1 MLSLNFLL
9 LVLAASLQGIVAQS
23 SGCGKSPPSSG
34 TKNIGSRQYILQVP
48 ANYNSNTR
56 YKLIFGF
63 HWRGGSMNDVAPS
76 YYGLRAL
83 AGETAIFVAPNGLN
97 AGWANSGG
105 ADTNFVDQ
113 IVAEV
118 KNGLCV
124 DERQVFAT
132 GFSYGGGMSYNIAC
146 SRPSQ
151 SFPSMS
157 VFHADSQLIDVFR
170 AVSVIAGAQLSGCS
184 GGETKIPYLG
194 IHGVADGVLN
204 VSQGRGLRD
213 RYLRVNGCQS
223 KNAPE
228 PARGPDSNYIKTE
241 YSCSA
246 SFPVWWIAHGGDH
259 VAWPSGQNWMATQ
272 TWDFW
277 TRAIGDGGSPTT
289 TGGNQPT
296 TAPQPT
302 TTSQPQPTGGNC
314 AAKWGQCGGQG
325 WSGPTCCQSGSTC
338 TKSNDWYSQCI

>member
-1 MLSLNFLL
+1 MYSVSLFFLI
-9 LVLAASLQGIVAQS
+9 LAASLQSVIAAS
-23 SGCGKSPPSSG
+23 AGCGKSPPSSG

-48 ANYNSNTR
+48 ANYNPNTP

-63 HWRGGSMNDVAPS
+63 HWRGGNMNNVAPG

-83 AGETAIFVAPNGLN
+83 AQETAIFVAPNGLD
-97 AGWANSGG
+97 AGWANTNNR
-105 ADTNFVDQ
+105 DTQLVDQ
-113 IVAEV
+113 IISEV
-118 KNGLCV
+118 QNGLCV
-124 DERQVFAT
+124 DEKQIFAT

-146 SRPSQ
+146 SR
-151 SFPSMS
+151 
-157 VFHADSQLIDVFR
+157 ANVFR

-194 IHGVADGVLN
+194 IHGVADSVLN
-204 VSQGRGLRD
+204 VSNGRSLRD

-246 SFPVWWIAHGGDH
+246 GYPVWWIAHGGDH
-259 VAWPSGQNWMATQ
+259 VGSPSSGQNWMATQ

-277 TRAIGDGGSPTT
+277 TRAINGGGSSPSPTT
-289 TGGNQPT
+289 TANPG
-296 TAPQPT
+296 PT
-302 TTSQPQPTGGNC
+302 TTAAPGNC
-314 AAKWGQCGGQG
+314 SARWGQCGGQG
-325 WSGPTCCQSGSTC
+325 WTGAKCCQSGSTC
-338 TKSNDWYSQCI
+338 QAQNPYYSQCI